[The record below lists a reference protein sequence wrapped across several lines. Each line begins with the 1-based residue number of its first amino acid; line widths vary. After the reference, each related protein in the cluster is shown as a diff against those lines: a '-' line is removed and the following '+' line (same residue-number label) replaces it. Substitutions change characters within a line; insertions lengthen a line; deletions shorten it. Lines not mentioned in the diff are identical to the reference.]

1 MSAALPPGPVPP
13 IALAAI
19 ETPRLRLEPLLELH
33 ARELFA
39 GLTAPALYVFMD
51 DAPPTSEAALAER
64 YRFLEARRSPDGS
77 ELWLNWAL
85 FGRESQAYVGTVQ
98 ATVRPGGDAEIAYLL
113 LPPAQ
118 GLGFASEAVTAMLA
132 ALRNSFGARAFIAH
146 VDPRNRASLALL
158 DRLGF
163 TRAGTRAASS
173 PAQPEPDL
181 VFRLSP

>member
-1 MSAALPPGPVPP
+1 MSTTPQPAPALT
-13 IALAAI
+13 AI

-39 GLTAPALYVFMD
+39 GLSAPALYAFMD
-51 DAPPTSEAALAER
+51 EAPPTSEAALAER

-85 FGRESQAYVGTVQ
+85 FARESRDYVGTVQ
-98 ATVRPGGDAEIAYLL
+98 ATVRAGGETEIAYVL
-113 LPPAQ
+113 LPPAE
-118 GLGFASEAVTAMLA
+118 GRGFASEAVAAMLA

-146 VDPRNRASLALL
+146 VDPRNRASIALL

-163 TRAGTRAASS
+163 TCAGTRAASS

-181 VFRLSP
+181 VFRRSP